1 MEEDFLLRIRSGYNQ
16 FTKAEK
22 KVADY
27 ITGSPK
33 KVLFMSITELAETC
47 GVGDTSVFRFC
58 KTMDCKGYQEFK
70 MLLSL
75 SLTEGK
81 QGFGQMENDIS
92 LEDSFSQVAEKVLSS
107 NVKAL
112 NETRSLLDEE
122 KFKKVIEAFHSAGR
136 ICFYGV
142 GTSMTTAMKAAD
154 KFLKIEPKVYCVE
167 DSHKQAM
174 MASTMAGGEVAVI
187 FSYSG
192 ATKDTIHVAQLA
204 RQAGAVIVCVTRFIK
219 SPLTAYAD
227 LTLLCGANES
237 PLQAGSSS
245 AEISQ
250 LFLIDLLY
258 TEYYRTY
265 YDTCSVNNEKTSA
278 SVMAK
283 LC

>member
-1 MEEDFLLRIRSGYNQ
+1 MVEDFFVRIRGGYNQ

-27 ITGSPK
+27 ILGNPK
-33 KVLFMSITELAETC
+33 ETLFKSITELAETC

-58 KTMDCKGYQEFK
+58 KTMNCKGYQEFK

-75 SLTEGK
+75 SLNEGK
-81 QGFGQMENDIS
+81 QGLGQMEGDIE
-92 LEDSFSQVAEKVLSS
+92 LTDSFEQVARKVLNS
-107 NVKAL
+107 NIKAL
-112 NETRSLLDEE
+112 EETHSLLQRGDFSE
-122 KFKKVIEAFHSAGR
+122 VVEAFHRADR

-142 GTSMTTAMKAAD
+142 GTSMSTAMKAAD
-154 KFLKIEPKVYCVE
+154 KFLKIEPKVYCME

-174 MASTMAGGEVAVI
+174 MASTMKPGEVAVI

-204 RQAGAVIVCVTRFIK
+204 KEAGAVIVCVTRFVK
-219 SPLTAYAD
+219 SPLTAFGD
-227 LTLLCGANES
+227 LILLCGANES

-258 TEYYRTY
+258 TEYYRRY
-265 YDTCSVNNEKTSA
+265 FDHCSVNNEKTSA
-278 SVMAK
+278 SVMEK